1 MLKGFRTSTV
11 LRMSYFPH
19 YHNTEY
25 YLHTNIPAVNA
36 GMLMIIKTFRVT
48 DLTHIK
54 PMFHFYPQKTSENH
68 SF

>member
-1 MLKGFRTSTV
+1 MLKGFRTFTV

-48 DLTHIK
+48 D
-54 PMFHFYPQKTSENH
+54 
-68 SF
+68 